1 MAEDDFEFADDGTTP
16 LKMRVLPNLVK
27 KNLSANMLGDYN
39 MSQPKLYTEKI
50 AGGVKACV
58 GFVRNGGV
66 GRYVPN
72 TVLQEDIRKRVNKP
86 DRIILTYRKKRRE
99 ARYSEIV
106 YSAKKIDWSRINLP
120 KDYEYLPLPDPKI
133 LNSKIDSD

>member
-1 MAEDDFEFADDGTTP
+1 M
-16 LKMRVLPNLVK
+16 
-27 KNLSANMLGDYN
+27 
-39 MSQPKLYTEKI
+39 
-50 AGGVKACV
+50 
-58 GFVRNGGV
+58 RNGGV

-72 TVLQEDIRKRVNKP
+72 TVLQEDIRKRVNRP
-86 DRIILTYRKKRRE
+86 DRITLTYRKRRRE

-133 LNSKIDSD
+133 LNSKIDFD